1 MSPIWLLFILR
12 VRLERLRRFTKG
24 DNRDSAPMP
33 PISLPFRLRVRLE
46 RLRRFTKGDNRDS
59 ALMSP
64 IYDLKRLK
72 QTL

>member
-33 PISLPFRLRVRLE
+33 PISLSFRFSIRLE
-46 RLRRFTKGDNRDS
+46 RLRRFAKGYNRD
-59 ALMSP
+59 
-64 IYDLKRLK
+64 
-72 QTL
+72 